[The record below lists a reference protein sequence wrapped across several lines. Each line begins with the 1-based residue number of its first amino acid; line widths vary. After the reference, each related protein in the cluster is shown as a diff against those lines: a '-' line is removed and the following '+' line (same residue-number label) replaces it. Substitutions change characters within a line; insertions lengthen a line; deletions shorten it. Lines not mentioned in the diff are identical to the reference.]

1 MATLES
7 VSATT
12 PDFFSSMTPNLFS
25 VAFLAVLFYASF
37 VDIRERIIPNRAVV
51 AGIALW
57 CTSLLAQVVGVIE
70 GSFFAHESSSAV
82 VLFLIGATSLSA
94 MNASSGSPC
103 ELTDA
108 CSSNLIES
116 ILSTAT
122 SSIIGAFAVSAF
134 AFGCSL
140 AVSYFRGGEPL
151 GAGDMKLLLPIGLF
165 AGFEGGIAALCVACV
180 ASLLYCAARFAVGR
194 PAHDFPFAPFLAIGF
209 LVVSGIVPIFSGGA
223 PL

>member
-1 MATLES
+1 MTTLES

-37 VDIRERIIPNRAVV
+37 VDIRERIISNRVVV

-57 CTSLLAQVVGVIE
+57 CASLLAQVVGVIE
-70 GSFFAHESSSAV
+70 GSLFVHEPSSAV
-82 VLFLIGATSLSA
+82 GLVFNGATSSSA
-94 MNASSGSPC
+94 MNASPGSPC
-103 ELTDA
+103 ELADA

-122 SSIIGAFAVSAF
+122 SSVMGAFGVSAF
-134 AFGCSL
+134 ALGCSL
-140 AVSYFRGGEPL
+140 AVSCFRGGEPL
-151 GAGDMKLLLPIGLF
+151 GAGDVKLLFPIGLF
-165 AGFEGGIAALCVACV
+165 SGFEGALRRSASRVSRRFSIVRLDSRSVARC
-180 ASLLYCAARFAVGR
+180 AISLCAI
-194 PAHDFPFAPFLAIGF
+194 LAIASCRERHCANLLGR
-209 LVVSGIVPIFSGGA
+209 A